1 MLPLTRLWERAP
13 VPTAIAATYVA
24 LLICSGP
31 NLIDPMIRHDDFP
44 ALLGDETLYYEKTLL
59 EGRWINYLW
68 HLRGVVTPSWLNFL
82 VYQLFWAVFAACTAI
97 AVFGRDAPV
106 GRVLALAL
114 LIVLAPTAF
123 VISLWYNTLIP
134 GLGIVALF
142 AYLATRY
149 PPHVMRWLLPV
160 FVPVTLLC
168 YTTYPVLLLMV
179 VLGARNRDRS
189 LKDLAV
195 TLGVFIASFAA
206 GMLLIYGLNY
216 VYHGVFGVPMA
227 QWRNPRPIEDLAGL
241 WHNLGMVLTMFGR
254 LANVLSFKHI
264 PLLIIMASLL
274 SCAVVIVWRSAPRF
288 GLYVAAGCAAGLGLL
303 SLHVLKTGVDV
314 DPRAAI
320 FVSVGCAM
328 ILSMAMANGIDQ
340 GLVTARRAQNAMFVA
355 IALHAVLIAVNY
367 SLPRAWQADTRAFA
381 RAAGPG
387 TGPIYVTGDYE
398 QLPSAKGAAI
408 QKSRGL
414 RLRLVYLTGR
424 EVIICQDHPEA
435 CQHLPQTGAGQTQLV
450 QHTGDGTVLALP
462 VRVAQN
468 GG

>member
-1 MLPLTRLWERAP
+1 MTALTRIWERAP
-13 VPTAIAATYVA
+13 VPTAIAATYVM

-31 NLIDPMIRHDDFP
+31 NLFDPMIRHDDFP

-59 EGRWINYLW
+59 EGRWLNYLW
-68 HLRGVVTPSWLNFL
+68 HLRGFVTPSWLNFL
-82 VYQLFWAVFAACTAI
+82 VYQLFWAIFAACTAI
-97 AVFGRDAPV
+97 AVFGRSAPL
-106 GRVLALAL
+106 GRVLALSF

-142 AYLATRY
+142 AYLATRH
-149 PPHVMRWLLPV
+149 PPRVMRLLFPV
-160 FVPVTLLC
+160 FVPLTLLC

-179 VLGARNRDRS
+179 VLGARDTDRS

-195 TLGVFIASFAA
+195 TMGIFVASFAA
-206 GMLLIYGLNY
+206 GMLLIYSLNY
-216 VYHGVFGVPMA
+216 AYHGVFGVPMA
-227 QWRNPRPIEDLAGL
+227 DWRNPNPIHDLAGL
-241 WHNLGMVLTMFGR
+241 WHNLGMVMTMFGR
-254 LANVLSFKHI
+254 LANVLSFKHL
-264 PLLIIMASLL
+264 PLLVIMASLVAIA
-274 SCAVVIVWRSAPRF
+274 SVIVWRTAPRF
-288 GLYVAAGCAAGLGLL
+288 GLYVGTGCAAGLGLL

-314 DPRAAI
+314 DPRAAN

-328 ILSMAMANGIDQ
+328 ILSMAMATGTDQ
-340 GLVTARRAQNAMFVA
+340 GIVSDRRARNAIFIA

-381 RAAGPG
+381 AAVGPG

-398 QLPSAKGAAI
+398 QLPSAHGAAI
-408 QKSRGL
+408 QQSRGL

-424 EVIICQDHPEA
+424 EVIICEDKPEA
-435 CQHLPQTGAGQTQLV
+435 CASLPQSAPEQSQLV
-450 QHTGDGTVLALP
+450 VQTAGGTVLSLP
-462 VRVAQN
+462 TRVAAN